1 MHVVIS
7 GQTDLYIFTFS
18 FPGRDKLKRSPLMH
32 AVINGQTAVASFL
45 LHAGVSI
52 DHVDSS
58 GNSALLYAVA
68 YGWSV
73 PENERRNGNY

>member
-1 MHVVIS
+1 
-7 GQTDLYIFTFS
+7 
-18 FPGRDKLKRSPLMH
+18 MH

-58 GNSALLYAVA
+58 GNSSLLYAVA